1 MLLKRTAALLSS
13 VLRGL
18 DGVDLETRKRVMES
32 CGEAC
37 ARSDGDLG
45 IAERIATE
53 TQDEAQLLRRTN
65 DEICWCGTWTRDGDR
80 IKATCVKCGCPLV
93 RNGVVPL
100 SGTLCYCSRG
110 WVKAVFETL
119 LRKPVRVELE
129 ESIGLGGKVCRFVVQ
144 NAGDN

>member
-1 MLLKRTAALLSS
+1 MLLKRTTALLNS

-18 DGVDLETRKRVMES
+18 DGFDLETRKKVMES
-32 CGEAC
+32 CGVAC

-53 TQDEAQLLRRTN
+53 TQDEAQLLRIAN
-65 DEICWCGTWTRDGDR
+65 DEIPWCGTWIRDGDR
-80 IKATCVKCGCPLV
+80 IKATCVECGCPLV

-110 WVKAVFETL
+110 WVKAIFETL
-119 LRKPVRVELE
+119 LRRLVRVELE
-129 ESIGLGGKVCRFVVQ
+129 ESIGLGGKVCSFVVL